1 MSPAHEC
8 IMPASSLKSSFWLA
22 CDTLPHAAAAC
33 PQYASFAGA
42 MGGSAVLA
50 ILAFFVARIFHS
62 RLRERRRALRARL
75 ASEL

>member
-1 MSPAHEC
+1 
-8 IMPASSLKSSFWLA
+8 
-22 CDTLPHAAAAC
+22 
-33 PQYASFAGA
+33 

-62 RLRERRRALRARL
+62 RLRERRRAMRARL